1 LRRPRENTAQLWD
14 ELWATQ
20 TADED
25 DLIALATERAG
36 ARFQRIARH
45 VTEHFGGFE
54 GLDAIEIGAGA
65 GTNAAL
71 FAALGANVTILDY
84 SEKALERSRVF
95 FERNGVAARAI
106 CGDAL
111 DLRADLRERFDV
123 SMSFGLAEHFAGGR
137 RTEIIRSHLDLLRPG
152 GMTFVSVPNRAN
164 PPYRLYKLL
173 AERSRRWKVGEEYPF
188 SRAELEAICAAL
200 GVRVHS
206 FFGDSLLT
214 SMRFID
220 PVAAA
225 RVVLGRPAA
234 RRRAARLERGTFLD
248 ARFAYALVLC
258 VVKN

>member
-1 LRRPRENTAQLWD
+1 LKRPRENTAQLWD
-14 ELWATQ
+14 ELWAGQ
-20 TADED
+20 IGHED
-25 DLIALATERAG
+25 DLYALTTERAG
-36 ARFQRIARH
+36 ARFRRIAQH
-45 VTEHFGGFE
+45 VTQHFGGFE

-71 FAALGANVTILDY
+71 LAGLGANVTVLDY

-95 FERNGVAARAI
+95 FARNGVAARAI
-106 CGDAL
+106 CADAL
-111 DLRADLRERFDV
+111 DLPADLRGGFDV
-123 SMSFGLAEHFAGGR
+123 SMSFGLAEHFIGRR

-152 GMTFVSVPNRAN
+152 GMTFISVPNRAN

-173 AERSRRWKVGEEYPF
+173 AERTRHWKVGEEYPF
-188 SRAELEAICAAL
+188 SRRELEAICASL

-220 PVAAA
+220 PVAAVRA
-225 RVVLGRPAA
+225 VLGRPAA
-234 RRRAARLERGTFLD
+234 QRSSPRAGRKTFLD

-258 VVKN
+258 VVKD